1 MPFFSF
7 LVFLQGNDLSTFVQN
22 DIMNAKTIRW
32 KQRFQYFE
40 KTTDRLKEGAA
51 ISNPDVF
58 QKAGLIQIFE
68 ISFELAW
75 KIMKDYLE
83 AEGFLEIK
91 SPRDAIKQAF
101 NIELIAQ
108 GHVWLEALENRNLSV
123 HTYNEALANE
133 LVNNIKNSY
142 LPLLLELKNKLSQ
155 KT

>member
-1 MPFFSF
+1 M
-7 LVFLQGNDLSTFVQN
+7 STYVQN

-40 KTTDRLKEGAA
+40 KATDKLKEGGE
-51 ISNPDVF
+51 ISNPDDF

-101 NIELIAQ
+101 NIELIVQ
-108 GHVWLEALENRNLSV
+108 GHLWLEALENRNLSV

-133 LVNNIKNSY
+133 YVNNIKNNY
-142 LPLLLELKNKLSQ
+142 LPLLLELKNELSQ
-155 KT
+155 KI

>member
-1 MPFFSF
+1 M
-7 LVFLQGNDLSTFVQN
+7 STFVQN

-40 KTTDRLKEGAA
+40 KATDRLKEGAE
-51 ISNPDVF
+51 ISNPDDF

-101 NIELIAQ
+101 NIELIVQ
-108 GHVWLEALENRNLSV
+108 GHLWLEALENRNLSV

-133 LVNNIKNSY
+133 LVNNIKNNY

-155 KT
+155 KI